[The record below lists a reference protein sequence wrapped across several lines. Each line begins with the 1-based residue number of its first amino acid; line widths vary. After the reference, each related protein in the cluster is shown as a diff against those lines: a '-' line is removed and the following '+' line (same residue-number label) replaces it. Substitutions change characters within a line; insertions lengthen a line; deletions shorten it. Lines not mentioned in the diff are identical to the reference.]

1 MYRLFAVIV
10 LSLAF
15 SSLLPAQAVDFTSY
29 TVPTFNAE
37 PFGITAGPDGALW
50 FTEQT
55 GNKIGR
61 ISAAGEITEYPVPD
75 GFLVGITAGP
85 DGALWFGDAANLKV
99 GRITTTGTVTEYP
112 VPSVNAITAGPDG
125 ALWFTEYQELTIGR
139 ISTSGAVTEYPIASA
154 NPFLSPSLNA
164 IAAGPDGAL
173 WFTDGANKAV
183 GRITTSGVIT
193 EYSVPNASGS
203 MEGIVAGPD
212 GALWFADELSQF
224 VGRITTAGV
233 VTEYSTSLGSMQS
246 ARPSGITVGPN
257 GMLWFCDYG
266 GATIGSVS
274 TSGAVTLYSVPNPGS
289 GALFLQIALGPD
301 GALWFTNFYPN
312 TIERAATASPVSAPV
327 ISGLSPDSI
336 TAGGPAFTLTV
347 NGSGFNSGATVE
359 WNGGALATTYV
370 NVNQLTAAAPANL
383 IASPGSASVHVAN
396 SGGTTSNAL
405 LFTINAPT
413 ASVSSLSPVS
423 VTAGGPGFSL
433 TVNGSGFLP
442 ASAVEWNGASLA
454 TSYLSATQLSAS
466 VGATL
471 IASAGTASI
480 SVSSGG
486 TTSNAVLFTINVA
499 TPSISSLS
507 PASATAGGPGF
518 TLMVI
523 GSGFL
528 PASAVEWNGAP
539 LVTSYVSATL
549 LSASVGASLIGSAGT
564 ASVSVSSSGT
574 TSNALIFTINAAT
587 PSVSS
592 LSPASATAG
601 GPGFSLT
608 VNGSGF
614 LPASAVE
621 WNGASLATSYVSA
634 TQLSASVGATLIGSA
649 GTASVSVSSSGTT
662 SNAVL
667 FTINAA
673 MPSISSLSPASAT
686 AGGPAF
692 SLMVNGSGFL
702 PASAVEWNGAPLA
715 TSYVSATQLSASVG
729 ATLIGS
735 AGTASVT
742 VLNPGGAVSST
753 MTFTIDST
761 QAGAFTITTAPLLPD
776 GTVGVPYSQT
786 LAATGGVSPYKSW
799 TVIAGGLPPGITLTR
814 SSGALTGLLSGTPAS
829 AGQFAFTVQ
838 ATDNANTNAT
848 EQFSMTIHGG
858 GVSISAA
865 GIVNAASYAGGAVA
879 PGEIVTIFGAGL
891 GPGTLAGLE
900 LDSRGY
906 VSASPLAGTQ
916 VLFDAVAAPLIYSW
930 AGQVSVVV
938 PYEVSGKSAT
948 QVQVVYQGQLSNLV
962 SMPVSEV
969 MPAIFTIDTS
979 GSGPGAIVNQ
989 DGTVNS
995 ASHPAPVGS
1004 FVSVYGTGEGQT
1016 TPSGIDGKPGA
1027 SPAPVPLAHPVTATV
1042 GGLSAE
1048 VQYAGGAPGLVAGV
1062 IQVNVQIPQGV
1073 AAGSSVPI
1081 AIEIAGQKSQSN
1093 VTLAIK

>member
-1 MYRLFAVIV
+1 MELAGPPFDRDNSAVYRLFAAIVISV
-10 LSLAF
+10 TL
-15 SSLLPAQAVDFTSY
+15 SSLLPAQAVSFTAY
-29 TVPTFNAE
+29 AVPTSNAQ
-37 PFGITAGPDGALW
+37 PFGITTGPDGALW
-50 FTEQT
+50 FTEQI

-61 ISAAGEITEYPVPD
+61 ISTAGEITEYPVPD

-85 DGALWFGDAANLKV
+85 DGALWFGDAANRKV

-112 VPSVNAITAGPDG
+112 VRSVNAITAGPDG

-139 ISTSGAVTEYPIASA
+139 ITTSGAVTEYPIASA

-173 WFTDGANKAV
+173 WFTDSANKAV

-224 VGRITTAGV
+224 VGRITTEGV

-246 ARPSGITVGPN
+246 ARPSGITAGPN

-266 GATIGSVS
+266 GATIGSLS
-274 TSGAVTLYSVPNPGS
+274 TSGAVTLYSVPNPGR

-312 TIERAATASPVSAPV
+312 TIERAATTSPVSAPV
-327 ISGLSPDSI
+327 ISGLSPDST

-347 NGSGFNSGATVE
+347 NGSGFNSGAAVE
-359 WNGGALATTYV
+359 WNGAALATTYV
-370 NVNQLTAAAPANL
+370 SVNQLTAAAPANL
-383 IASPGSASVHVAN
+383 IASPGSASIHVAN

-405 LFTINAPT
+405 TFTINAPT

-423 VTAGGPGFSL
+423 ATAGGPAFTL

-442 ASAVEWNGASLA
+442 ASAVEWNGSPLP
-454 TSYLSATQLSAS
+454 TSYVSATQLSAS
-466 VGATL
+466 VGASL
-471 IASAGTASI
+471 IAGAGAASI
-480 SVSSGG
+480 SVG
-486 TTSNAVLFTINVA
+486 
-499 TPSISSLS
+499 
-507 PASATAGGPGF
+507 
-518 TLMVI
+518 
-523 GSGFL
+523 
-528 PASAVEWNGAP
+528 
-539 LVTSYVSATL
+539 
-549 LSASVGASLIGSAGT
+549 
-564 ASVSVSSSGT
+564 SSGT
-574 TSNALIFTINAAT
+574 TSNALLFTINAAT

-601 GPGFSLT
+601 GPGFSL
-608 VNGSGF
+608 
-614 LPASAVE
+614 
-621 WNGASLATSYVSA
+621 
-634 TQLSASVGATLIGSA
+634 
-649 GTASVSVSSSGTT
+649 
-662 SNAVL
+662 
-667 FTINAA
+667 
-673 MPSISSLSPASAT
+673 
-686 AGGPAF
+686 
-692 SLMVNGSGFL
+692 MVNGSGFL
-702 PASAVEWNGAPLA
+702 PASAVEWNGSPLP
-715 TSYVSATQLSASVG
+715 TSYVSATQLSAVVG
-729 ATLIGS
+729 ATLIAS
-735 AGTASVT
+735 AGAASITVSSSGTTSNALVFTISAATPSVSSLSPASATAGGPGFSLMVNGSGFLPASTVEWNGAPLSTSYVGATQLSAPVGASLIASAGSASVT

-753 MTFTIDST
+753 ITFTINST
-761 QAGAFTITTAPLLPD
+761 VAGAFTITTAPLLPD

-799 TVIAGGLPPGITLTR
+799 TVIAGSLPPGITLTTP
-814 SSGALTGLLSGTPAS
+814 SGALTGLLSGTPPG

-838 ATDNANTNAT
+838 ATDNASTSAT

-858 GVSISAA
+858 GVAISAA

-879 PGEIVTIFGAGL
+879 PGEIVTIFGTGL

-938 PYEVSGKSAT
+938 PYEVSGKNAT
-948 QVQVVYQGQLSNLV
+948 QVQVVYQGHLSNLV

-969 MPAIFTIDTS
+969 IPAIFTIDAS

-995 ASHPAPVGS
+995 ASNPASVGS

-1027 SPAPVPLAHPVTATV
+1027 SPAPAPLAHPVTATV

-1062 IQVNVQIPQGV
+1062 IQVNIQIPQGV

-1081 AIEIAGQKSQSN
+1081 AIEIGGRKSQSD